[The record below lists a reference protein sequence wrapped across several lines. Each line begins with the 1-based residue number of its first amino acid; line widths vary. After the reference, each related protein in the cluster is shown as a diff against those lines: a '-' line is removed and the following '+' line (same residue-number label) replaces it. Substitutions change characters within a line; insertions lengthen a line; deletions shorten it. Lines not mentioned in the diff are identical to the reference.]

1 MSKEETMKYLEEIL
15 EKSWETVRI
24 LEARKKEEERLDK
37 LEEERLEKLEKET
50 KEEESR
56 QVEEIRILDD
66 IPNDTLASL
75 ENCTL
80 DEIISILQNHA
91 CDPTI
96 NTKRGSGSYIA
107 NHIIK

>member
-24 LEARKKEEERLDK
+24 LEASNKEEERLEK

-56 QVEEIRILDD
+56 QVQEIRMLDD

-96 NTKRGSGSYIA
+96 NT
-107 NHIIK
+107 NN